1 MRELKTERI
10 YEVPKKGIKSVIDD
24 PTQPLYTNDGEREER
39 RSVNGSAAHN
49 GGLTRLLPL
58 FLGATAGR
66 TERTQE
72 MERAGAI
79 SKCQEGEDERGED
92 AWHGKPARQRPK
104 CHAAKVEFT
113 RNARNVGQCYS
124 FCILLAG
131 ASTNM

>member
-1 MRELKTERI
+1 MRELKTELI

-49 GGLTRLLPL
+49 GGLTRLLLL

-79 SKCQEGEDERGED
+79 SKCQEGEDERGCMARE
-92 AWHGKPARQRPK
+92 AGKTATKMPGSKGGIHTK
-104 CHAAKVEFT
+104 CKECRAMLF
-113 RNARNVGQCYS
+113 
-124 FCILLAG
+124 ILHP
-131 ASTNM
+131 SRWCVH